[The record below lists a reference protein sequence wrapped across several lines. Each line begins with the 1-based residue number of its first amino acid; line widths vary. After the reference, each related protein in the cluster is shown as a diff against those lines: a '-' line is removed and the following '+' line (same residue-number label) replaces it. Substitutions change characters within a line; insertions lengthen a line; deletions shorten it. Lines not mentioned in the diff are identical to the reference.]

1 MTNRELDALL
11 RRIGGGDKSALAALY
26 EGFRMPVYY
35 YALRLTGNPQKAEDV
50 MQETFL
56 AILRN
61 GRNYRSDGKAAAWIY
76 TVARNKA
83 MDMFRKEGNEL
94 PLSQAEE
101 LEAVSS
107 PFDGDAYPGM
117 LSVLN
122 EKERDIVILRVLCGF
137 TLTEIARDKEM
148 PKGRVFWS
156 YNNAMKKL
164 KKHLKEE
171 GESNV

>member
-1 MTNRELDALL
+1 MMNRELDVLL
-11 RRIGGGDKSALAALY
+11 RRIGGGDKAALAALY

-35 YALRLTGNPQKAEDV
+35 YALRLTHDAQKAEDV

-56 AILRN
+56 AIMRN
-61 GRNYRSDGKAAAWIY
+61 GGSYRSDGKAAAWIY

-83 MDMFRKEGNEL
+83 MDMFRKDGNEL

-107 PFDGDAYPGM
+107 PLDGDAYPEM
-117 LSVLN
+117 LGVLS

-137 TLTEIARDKEM
+137 TLTEIARDKGI
-148 PKGRVFWS
+148 PKGSVFWS

>member
-1 MTNRELDALL
+1 
-11 RRIGGGDKSALAALY
+11 
-26 EGFRMPVYY
+26 
-35 YALRLTGNPQKAEDV
+35 

-61 GRNYRSDGKAAAWIY
+61 GRNDRSDGKAADWIY

-137 TLTEIARDKEM
+137 TLTEIARDKGM
-148 PKGRVFWS
+148 PKGSVFWS

>member
-1 MTNRELDALL
+1 MTNHELDALL
-11 RRIGGGDKSALAALY
+11 RRIGGGDKAALAALY

-35 YALRLTGNPQKAEDV
+35 YALRLTGNAQKAEDV

-56 AILRN
+56 AIMRN
-61 GRNYRSDGKAAAWIY
+61 AGDYRSDGKAAAWIY

-101 LEAVSS
+101 LEAFSS
-107 PFDGDAYPGM
+107 PFDGDAYPQM
-117 LSVLN
+117 LGVLN

-137 TLTEIARDKEM
+137 TLTEIARDKGI
-148 PKGRVFWS
+148 PKGSVFWS

-171 GESNV
+171 GETHV

>member
-11 RRIGGGDKSALAALY
+11 RRIDEGDRAALAALY

-61 GRNYRSDGKAAAWIY
+61 GGGYRSNGKAAAWIY

-83 MDMFRKEGNEL
+83 MDMFRKEGAEL

-137 TLTEIARDKEM
+137 TLTEIARDKGM
-148 PKGRVFWS
+148 PKGSVFWS

>member
-1 MTNRELDALL
+1 MTNREIDALL
-11 RRIGGGDKSALAALY
+11 RRIGEGDRAALAALY

-61 GRNYRSDGKAAAWIY
+61 GGGYRSNGKAAAWIY

-83 MDMFRKEGNEL
+83 MDMFRKEGAEL

-101 LEAVSS
+101 LEAAFS
-107 PFDGDAYPGM
+107 PFDADAYPEM
-117 LSVLN
+117 LGVLN

-137 TLTEIARDKEM
+137 TLTEIARDKGM
-148 PKGRVFWS
+148 PKGSVFWS

>member
-56 AILRN
+56 AILQN
-61 GRNYRSDGKAAAWIY
+61 GRNYRSDGKATAWIY

-101 LEAVSS
+101 LEAVSA

-137 TLTEIARDKEM
+137 TLTEIARDKGM
-148 PKGRVFWS
+148 PKGSVFWS

>member
-11 RRIGGGDKSALAALY
+11 RRIGGGDKAALAALY

-61 GRNYRSDGKAAAWIY
+61 GGSYRSDGKAAAWIY

-83 MDMFRKEGNEL
+83 MDIFRKEGNEL
-94 PLSQAEE
+94 PLSQADE
-101 LEAVSS
+101 LEAFFP
-107 PFDGDAYPGM
+107 PFDGDAYPQM

-137 TLTEIARDKEM
+137 TLTEIARDKGM
-148 PKGRVFWS
+148 PKGSVFWS

-171 GESNV
+171 GESHV